1 MGEEE
6 RALTRGI
13 TLDKYD
19 MPEEMTVMIRNAGVT
34 PNFLRT
40 KPDFADVF
48 VIESLNAKRLR
59 LFDGRLLNSR
69 YNTLLE
75 GLEVK
80 QARIFRY

>member
-48 VIESLNAKRLR
+48 VI
-59 LFDGRLLNSR
+59 
-69 YNTLLE
+69 Y
-75 GLEVK
+75 
-80 QARIFRY
+80 

>member
-48 VIESLNAKRLR
+48 VIESLKAKRLR